1 MSFFPF
7 LRQRSQQQVDT
18 WLSRFLIFISRRD
31 LICSSFNPR
40 DNCHLTDGT
49 GLRANHHSFF
59 LQKKNIN
66 TFKHSGFWFEK
77 NIRSYSV
84 EIGKTGDTIFFRN
97 RQKWKYV
104 APNTSKIQ
112 THFKKLSERANTK
125 CRIYPI
131 EILFLRKRLPK
142 KKEIPFGFKKRCT
155 SFLLLLCLLF
165 RNKQLVQNDLCK
177 SLQYWLTL
185 FVSCFVFHFVI

>member
-104 APNTSKIQ
+104 APYTFKIQ

-131 EILFLRKRLPK
+131 EILFWERGSRK
-142 KKEIPFGFKKRCT
+142 KKKFHLALKKDAQVFC
-155 SFLLLLCLLF
+155 C
-165 RNKQLVQNDLCK
+165 
-177 SLQYWLTL
+177 
-185 FVSCFVFHFVI
+185 CFAYS

>member
-1 MSFFPF
+1 M
-7 LRQRSQQQVDT
+7 
-18 WLSRFLIFISRRD
+18 
-31 LICSSFNPR
+31 
-40 DNCHLTDGT
+40 
-49 GLRANHHSFF
+49 
-59 LQKKNIN
+59 K
-66 TFKHSGFWFEK
+66 K

-131 EILFLRKRLPK
+131 EILFWERGSRK
-142 KKEIPFGFKKRCT
+142 KKKFHLALKKDAQVFCCCFAYSLEISGWCLIKWPLQISSKYA
-155 SFLLLLCLLF
+155 SFLEYNDLPCLFQVSFFISWYTLLF
-165 RNKQLVQNDLCK
+165 PLILEKKLK
-177 SLQYWLTL
+177 
-185 FVSCFVFHFVI
+185 

>member
-77 NIRSYSV
+77 EYQKLFSRNQKDRRYNV
-84 EIGKTGDTIFFRN
+84 FFATDKN
-97 RQKWKYV
+97 ENMY
-104 APNTSKIQ
+104 PNTSKIQ
-112 THFKKLSERANTK
+112 IHFKKLSERANTK

-165 RNKQLVQNDLCK
+165 RNKRLVLDKMTFAN
-177 SLQYWLTL
+177 L
-185 FVSCFVFHFVI
+185 FKIGLIFGIQ